1 MSAQPP
7 AEVETAH
14 PRRPAELS
22 QLTLV
27 VGVFAVYGLGLGV
40 PGLLLGAFTNVE
52 VLIGAALHALGGVFA
67 VVALTG
73 LKDHS
78 RSAIPWTIAACTTF
92 GLLNGGMLIAC
103 LIDSEDYWGVVLLLA
118 PLLGLSAA
126 GLWLALRRQTRD
138 LLS

>member
-7 AEVETAH
+7 AEVETQH

-27 VGVFAVYGLGLGV
+27 VGVLAVYGLGLGV
-40 PGLLLGAFTNVE
+40 PGLLVGAFTNVE
-52 VLIGAALHALGGVFA
+52 VLIGAALHGLGGAFA
-67 VVALTG
+67 VVALAN
-73 LKDHS
+73 LKVHS
-78 RSAIPWTIAACTTF
+78 RSAIPWTLAACTTF
-92 GLLNGGMLIAC
+92 GLLHGSMLIAC
-103 LIDSEDYWGVVLLLA
+103 LIDSEDWGVALLLV
-118 PLLGLSAA
+118 PLLGLSVA